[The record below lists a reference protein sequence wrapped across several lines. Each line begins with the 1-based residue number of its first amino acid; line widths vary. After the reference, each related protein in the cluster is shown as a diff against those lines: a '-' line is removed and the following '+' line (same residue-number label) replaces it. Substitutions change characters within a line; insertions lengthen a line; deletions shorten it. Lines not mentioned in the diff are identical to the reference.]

1 MAPSTNA
8 MRLHNEGAQGEYTGA
23 GSRHDPAPPW
33 LDKGNPQREYSR
45 LDRFLDMEMH
55 AERAYARASRKLQ
68 TSRSKKV
75 RAGLKQEIET
85 ARQEYREAMKLKAR
99 TARPGHTGKGGRFP
113 R

>member
-1 MAPSTNA
+1 MAPSSNA
-8 MRLHNEGAQGEYTGA
+8 MRLHNEGAGLENTGP

-33 LDKGNPQREYSR
+33 ADKANPQREFSR

-55 AERAYARASRKLQ
+55 AERNYARASRMLA

-75 RAGLKQEIET
+75 RAALKQEIVV
-85 ARQEYREAMKLKAR
+85 AREEFREAQKLKAR